1 MSTFLIVVLGVLGFL
16 ALVIGFLG
24 WLFFH
29 QGGCC
34 VKKTAAKI
42 SRKCAVYKAGDGP
55 FPAPGRRNPRPG
67 GKTDGLIRSAG
78 VSSLIGWNMGR

>member
-1 MSTFLIVVLGVLGFL
+1 MSTFLIVVLSVLGFL
-16 ALVIGFLG
+16 ALVIGLLV

-42 SRKCAVYKAGDGP
+42 SRKCAV
-55 FPAPGRRNPRPG
+55 
-67 GKTDGLIRSAG
+67 
-78 VSSLIGWNMGR
+78 

>member
-1 MSTFLIVVLGVLGFL
+1 MSTFLIVILGVLGFL
-16 ALVIGFLG
+16 ALAAGVLI

-42 SRKCAVYKAGDGP
+42 SRKCSTVP
-55 FPAPGRRNPRPG
+55 SR
-67 GKTDGLIRSAG
+67 
-78 VSSLIGWNMGR
+78 